1 MGETT
6 PAIRCFVAMAVGR
19 TDTDR
24 IYDDHILPTLRAAG
38 IKAVFMGRLE
48 HNDDIDK
55 RIIREIQAC
64 DFAIADLTYARPS
77 VYFEAGYAQRKVP
90 VIYTAQADHLRARH
104 DDEFGNFR
112 VHFDLLMRNII
123 PWSSPKDSSFS
134 RRLSKRIRNVIAP
147 MLHQRRSD
155 ERLKAEE
162 QQFQRLPLVS
172 RLNVVS
178 ETVRNTL
185 QRCGYVSVTKE
196 DFRPWVGRFPGRY
209 TLNIGIV
216 LAQAS
221 FTLRDIRWQA
231 DNLMETL
238 RSGFEDQ
245 HWRYRWQ
252 GHTFPTPVET
262 KNVTKVVV
270 RLVLCSLQKIPRGR
284 LTSALPSYAANET
297 EQVFKGKEELI
308 TRGFSESLPSVR
320 SLPAS
325 VSVYVVDP
333 IKSVPDAK
341 MKAQELKATIKAEH
355 GKDGRQ
361 SPLSSVKITA

>member
-1 MGETT
+1 MAEQT

-19 TDTDR
+19 ADTDR
-24 IYDDHILPTLRAAG
+24 IYDKHILPTLQAAG
-38 IKAVFMGRLE
+38 IAAVFMGRLE

-55 RIIREIQAC
+55 RIIQEIEAC

-90 VIYTAQADHLRARH
+90 VIYTAQADHLRGRH
-104 DDEFGNFR
+104 DDKFGNFR

-123 PWSSPKDSSFS
+123 PWSGPKDASFS
-134 RRLSKRIRNVIAP
+134 RRLSTRIRKVIAP
-147 MLHQRRSD
+147 MLHQRRSN
-155 ERLKAEE
+155 EHLKAEE

-185 QRCGYVSVTKE
+185 QRCGYVSVTEE
-196 DFRPWVGRFPGRY
+196 DFKPWVGRFPGRY
-209 TLNIGIV
+209 TLNIAMV
-216 LAQAS
+216 FAQAS
-221 FTLRDIRWQA
+221 FTLNDIRWQG

-252 GHTFPTPVET
+252 GYTFPTPVET
-262 KNVTKVVV
+262 KNVTAVVV

-284 LTSALPSYAANET
+284 LTSALPSYAPNET
-297 EQVFKGKEELI
+297 EQLFKGQEDLI
-308 TRGFSESLPSVR
+308 TKDFSKSLPSVR
-320 SLPAS
+320 SLPVS

-341 MKAQELKATIKAEH
+341 MKAQELKLIIKS
-355 GKDGRQ
+355 DQ
-361 SPLSSVKITA
+361 